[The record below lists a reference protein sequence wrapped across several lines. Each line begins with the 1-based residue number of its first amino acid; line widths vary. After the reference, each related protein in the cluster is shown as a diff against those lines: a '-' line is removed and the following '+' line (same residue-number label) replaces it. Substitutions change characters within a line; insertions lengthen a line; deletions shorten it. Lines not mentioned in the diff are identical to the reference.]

1 MYFGKMINKVSEIEG
16 SYGIASV
23 NYISLVF
30 SDRIYFSVFSVSFP
44 YHRTYYKRNICYCA
58 YFLADVF
65 GLVFDLWSLKQRVW
79 RPNPSLHL

>member
-30 SDRIYFSVFSVSFP
+30 SDRIYFSVFSVWFP
-44 YHRTYYKRNICYCA
+44 NSTELIIKGIYVIVRIFSQT
-58 YFLADVF
+58 FLA
-65 GLVFDLWSLKQRVW
+65 
-79 RPNPSLHL
+79 